1 MKNLLRMLAS
11 IAVFLFLAS
20 AAQAATT
27 TFDLNLNVLDSQYSN
42 LIGIESIIFNGTPT
56 LTLSYEND
64 DVTSTTGTFKESG
77 TGYINLYT
85 VSGSVGQSLGLAED
99 LTFDFTDLEGT
110 WEYDSATGLTTI
122 TFDPNQTIDLKYDGT
137 IYATFTLGDNST
149 GTVDRSATVSV
160 ITQTY
165 YLELTDNSAGLIGGA
180 SLFEATIGAFG
191 FNDTYYTMTGN
202 ATAVVPVPG
211 SFLLI
216 GSGLVCL
223 VGIRRK
229 A

>member
-1 MKNLLRMLAS
+1 MKNLLRMLA
-11 IAVFLFLAS
+11 IAGFLFLAS

-27 TFDLNLNVLDSQYSN
+27 TFDLNLNVLGSQYSN
-42 LIGIESIIFNGTPT
+42 LIGIDSIIFNGTPT
-56 LTLSYEND
+56 LTLSYDNND
-64 DVTSTTGTFKESG
+64 MNSTTGTFKESG
-77 TGYINLYT
+77 TGFINLYT
-85 VSGSVGQSLGLAED
+85 VSGSTGISLGLEKD
-99 LTFDFTDLEGT
+99 LTFDFTDLKGT
-110 WEYDSATGLTTI
+110 WEYDAGTGLTTI
-122 TFDPNQTIDLKYDGT
+122 TFDPNQTINLIYDST
-137 IYATFTLGDNST
+137 TYATFTLGDNST

-165 YLELTDNSAGLIGGA
+165 YLELTGNSKGLLGGA

-202 ATAVVPVPG
+202 ATAVVPIPG